1 MTTNAAESLT
11 TFLTEQPY
19 GSRKTVLVE
28 RVQKGITDLTDQIAA
43 EVIAENPELAEVIR
57 RKIQQAVKQAL
68 HDDAWLNSAVTSA
81 VARVITKSALER
93 GDEAAE

>member
-1 MTTNAAESLT
+1 MTANAAESLT

-28 RVQKGITDLTDQIAA
+28 RVQKGITDLTDQIAG

-57 RKIQQAVKQAL
+57 RKIHQAVKQAL

-81 VARVITKSALER
+81 VAKIITKTALER